1 MSSRTTISHE
11 PVDDVPVIVEWLLNM
26 HVDKLIDKV
35 LPNSHG
41 NWKGL
46 TYGQVIVIW
55 LVFILSQ
62 ADHRMC
68 AVEEWVSDRVTVLRR
83 CTDWEV
89 TPGDL
94 TDDRLEIVLD
104 LMGDEQTHHWE
115 TLDEELGKHV
125 IQAYRLPTKVGR
137 IDTTTFSLHHG
148 EKDLSGEKYQ
158 LLKFG
163 KSKDRRPDLRQFLQA
178 LGTLDPA
185 GIPLV
190 SATLRGSQND
200 SPIYLPLWRRM
211 VATIGHSDFLLVGDS
226 KLSSLGN
233 RVQLHLE
240 NGFYLTPLAMTGHW
254 PDLLRQWVL
263 NPPFEVQDIYLP
275 DLDQEGPAY
284 RGFVME
290 LGTLAQ
296 HPQTGKMVGWMEQI
310 FVVCSTRTARRQ
322 IHGLHARLRRA
333 EKALDKLIKR
343 PGSDAKE
350 LRQRA
355 EAILT
360 KNKVQNYL
368 QVTVRE
374 HVTREERLKGAGRP
388 GPNRPKQIVETCTL
402 RLTAVRQM
410 DAIKQAEKLA
420 GWRLYV
426 TNVMPQAM
434 SLEQSIDYYRDEWQP
449 ERGFHRWKRG
459 GLPALPIYLKYESR
473 IRGLMALL
481 AVGLRVLTLVEFVV
495 RRELDQRQTKVAGL
509 YEGNPK
515 RATDRPTTER
525 LFRAFNGI
533 ALYRSRTD
541 GQVSCQLSSLSDLQ
555 EQILNLMSLPVD
567 LFARLV
573 PTAEFADTS

>member
-1 MSSRTTISHE
+1 MSSKTTISHE
-11 PVDDVPVIVEWLLNM
+11 PVDDVPVIVAWLLNM
-26 HVDKLIDKV
+26 HLDKLIDKI
-35 LPNSHG
+35 LLKPHG
-41 NWKGL
+41 NWQGL
-46 TYGQVIVIW
+46 TYGQVAVIW

-68 AVEEWVSDRVTVLRR
+68 PVEEWVRDRVVVLRR
-83 CTDWEV
+83 CTGWEV

-104 LMGDEQTHHWE
+104 LMGDEQTRPWE
-115 TLDEELGKHV
+115 SLDEELGKHV
-125 IQAYRLPTKVGR
+125 IQAYRLPTQVGR
-137 IDTTTFSLHHG
+137 IDTSTFSVYHG
-148 EKDLSGEKYQ
+148 ETDPSGEKYQ

-163 KSKDRRPDLRQFLQA
+163 KSKDHRPDLRQFVQA

-185 GIPLV
+185 GVPLV

-200 SPIYLPLWRRM
+200 SPIYLPLWRCM
-211 VATIGHSDFLLVGDS
+211 VATIGHPNFLLVGDS
-226 KLSSLGN
+226 KLSSLNN

-240 NGFYLTPLAMTGHW
+240 NGFYLTPLAMIGQW

-275 DLDQEGPAY
+275 DLDREGPAY

-296 HPQTGKMVGWMEQI
+296 HPQTDKLVEWMEQI
-310 FVVCSTRTARRQ
+310 FVVCSTRAARRQ

-333 EKALDKLIKR
+333 EKALDKLIRR
-343 PGSDAKE
+343 PGSDAEE
-350 LRQRA
+350 LKQRA
-355 EAILT
+355 EAVLT
-360 KNKVQNYL
+360 KHKVQAYL
-368 QVTVRE
+368 HVTVRE
-374 HVTREERLKGAGRP
+374 NVTREERLKGAGRP
-388 GPNRPKQIVETCTL
+388 GPNRPKEIVETRTL
-402 RLTAVRQM
+402 RLTTTRQM
-410 DAIKQAEKLA
+410 DAIQQAEKLA

-426 TNVMPQAM
+426 TNVAPEAM

-509 YEGNPK
+509 YEGNPR

-525 LFRAFNGI
+525 LFRAFKGI
-533 ALYRSRTD
+533 ALYCSQTEE
-541 GQVSCQLSSLSDLQ
+541 QVSYQLSSLSDLQ
-555 EQILNLMSLPVD
+555 KQILNLMSLPAN
-567 LFARLV
+567 LYARLV
-573 PTAEFADTS
+573 PSVKFADTS

>member
-1 MSSRTTISHE
+1 MSSETTISHE
-11 PVDDVPVIVEWLLNM
+11 AVDDVPVIVEWLLKM
-26 HVDKLIDKV
+26 HVDKLIDKI
-35 LPNSHG
+35 LPAPHG
-41 NWKGL
+41 NWQGL
-46 TYGQVIVIW
+46 TYGQVVVIW

-68 AVEEWVSDRVTVLRR
+68 PVEKWVGERVTVLRR
-83 CTDWEV
+83 CTNWEV
-89 TPGDL
+89 APNDL

-104 LMGDEQTHHWE
+104 VIGDEQTRHWE
-115 TLDEELGKHV
+115 RLDEELGKHV

-137 IDTTTFSLHHG
+137 IDTTTFSVYHG
-148 EKDLSGEKYQ
+148 EEDPSGEKYQ

-163 KSKDRRPDLRQFLQA
+163 KSKDRRPDLRQYVQA

-185 GIPLV
+185 GTPLV

-200 SPIYLPLWRRM
+200 APIYLPLWRRM

-240 NGFYLTPLAMTGHW
+240 KGYYLTPLAMTGQW
-254 PDLLRQWVL
+254 PDILRQWVL
-263 NPPFEVQDIYLP
+263 KPPFEVQDIYLP
-275 DLDQEGPAY
+275 DLDQEDPAY
-284 RGFVME
+284 RGFAME
-290 LGTLAQ
+290 LGTLTQ
-296 HPQTGKMVGWMEQI
+296 HPQTGKAMGWMEQI

-355 EAILT
+355 EAILS
-360 KNKVQNYL
+360 KNKVQDYL

-374 HVTREERLKGAGRP
+374 HVTGEERLKGAGRP
-388 GPNRPKQIVETCTL
+388 GPNRPKQIVETHTL

-426 TNVMPQAM
+426 TNVAPEAM
-434 SLEQSIDYYRDEWQP
+434 ALEQSINYYRDEWQP

-481 AVGLRVLTLVEFVV
+481 SVGLRVLTLVEFVV
-495 RRELDQRQTKVAGL
+495 RRELGQHQTKIAGL
-509 YEGNPK
+509 YEGSPK

-525 LFRAFNGI
+525 LFRAFKGI
-533 ALYRSRTD
+533 VLYSSRTN
-541 GQVSCQLSSLSDLQ
+541 GQVSYQLSSLSDLQ
-555 EQILNLMSLPVD
+555 EQILDLMLLPVD
-567 LFARLV
+567 LFTRLV
-573 PTAEFADTS
+573 PSAEFADSS